1 MSQGVFVVAG
11 LVLELPKGALK
22 KSVHDT
28 CGHYFFKDD
37 LKSQLLKLEKNFKIL
52 EKTLTH
58 TVS

>member
-1 MSQGVFVVAG
+1 MVAD

-22 KSVHDT
+22 KSIHDT